1 MISPSKRLIISAFSI
16 ARPYRR
22 PLAAILFLHLIAT
35 PVSLLKP
42 FALKILID
50 SGFGK
55 HALPEF
61 IRILFPENFNFSFST
76 IAVLS
81 AGLFILTSLIENLY
95 SVAVWV
101 LSISTGE
108 KMVLSFRTI
117 LFNHIQR
124 LSLKHHDQK
133 GASDSLYRIQ
143 YDTMAI
149 RTLFIGNLSPIIAAL
164 ATLVGMIIVMLMINW
179 HFALIALSLIPV
191 LFILTRISVTR
202 LQKKWRKV
210 KEDESFAM
218 SIIHEVLNAMRVI
231 KAFGREEGEAERFR
245 SSADEAVK
253 GQIKVGWLAASY
265 SFMVEMLFASGT
277 AFFIYTGAMYVNSGK
292 MTLGELTLVLA
303 YLAQIYIPL
312 VKIVR
317 NINDIQSSMT
327 SIERVFNLLDQE
339 KEVKESAN
347 PLPLSQSRGHI
358 AFQEVSFSY
367 QSEKQVLENISF
379 EIKPGDRVG
388 IMGSTGAGKTSL
400 ISLLLRFYD
409 CNSGKI
415 MLDGNDIRNYRLSD
429 YRKQFAI
436 VLQDPL
442 LFSTSI
448 AENISVGLPGAA
460 MEEIIGA
467 AKLANAHHFIM
478 NSVNGYDTLVGERGM
493 QLSGGERQRISLAR
507 AFIKNAPILILDEP
521 TSAIDLKTETQII
534 EAMERLMRGRT
545 TFLISHRLD
554 ALRSSNI
561 ILHLEQGKIIDILHE
576 AAIDVLELK
585 KKAYLFDN
593 DPF

>member
-1 MISPSKRLIISAFSI
+1 MMNRSKTLIISAFSI
-16 ARPYRR
+16 AKPYWR
-22 PLAAILFLHLIAT
+22 PLAAILILHLIAA
-35 PVSLLKP
+35 PVFLLKP
-42 FALKILID
+42 LALKILID
-50 SGFGK
+50 SGFGN
-55 HALPEF
+55 HSLPGF
-61 IRILFPENFNFSFST
+61 ILVLFPENFKFTFFI

-164 ATLVGMIIVMLMINW
+164 ATLIGMIMVMLMINW
-179 HFALIALSLIPV
+179 QFAVIALSLIPI
-191 LFILTRISVTR
+191 LSILTRLSVTR
-202 LQKKWRKV
+202 LQKNWRKV
-210 KEDESFAM
+210 KEDESSAM
-218 SIIHEVLNAMRVI
+218 SIVHEVLNSIRVI
-231 KAFGREEGEAERFR
+231 KAFGREEGEVERFK
-245 SSADEAVK
+245 SSAEEAVK
-253 GQIKVGWLAASY
+253 GQMKVGWLAASY

-292 MTLGELTLVLA
+292 MTLGDLTLVLA

-312 VKIVR
+312 AKIVR

-339 KEVKESAN
+339 KEVKETAD
-347 PLPLSQSRGHI
+347 PLPLSRSKGHI
-358 AFQEVSFSY
+358 TFKEVSFSY
-367 QSEKQVLENISF
+367 KPEKQVLHNISF

-409 CNSGKI
+409 CNNGAI

-448 AENISVGLPGAA
+448 ADNISFGLPGAR
-460 MEEIIGA
+460 MEEIITA

-478 NSVNGYDTLVGERGM
+478 NAVNGYDTLVGERGM

-521 TSAIDLKTETQII
+521 TSSIDLKTETQII
-534 EAMERLMRGRT
+534 EAMERLMNGRT
-545 TFLISHRLD
+545 TFLISHRLE

-561 ILHLEQGKIIDILHE
+561 ILHLEKGKLIDMLHDIDIT
-576 AAIDVLELK
+576 ELK
-585 KKAYLFDN
+585 KRAYLFNN
-593 DPF
+593 DPL

>member
-1 MISPSKRLIISAFSI
+1 MMNRSKTLIISAFSI
-16 ARPYRR
+16 VKPYWRS
-22 PLAAILFLHLIAT
+22 LAVILILHLIAA
-35 PVSLLKP
+35 PIFLLKP
-42 FALKILID
+42 LALKILID
-50 SGFGK
+50 SGFGN
-55 HALPEF
+55 HSLPKF
-61 IRILFPENFNFSFST
+61 ILILFPENFEFTFFI

-81 AGLFILTSLIENLY
+81 ACLFILTSLIESLY

-108 KMVLSFRTI
+108 KMVINFRTI

-149 RTLFIGNLSPIIAAL
+149 RTLFIGNLSPIIASL
-164 ATLVGMIIVMLMINW
+164 ATLIGMIIVMSMINW
-179 HFALIALSLIPV
+179 QFAAIALSLIPV
-191 LFILTRISVTR
+191 LFILTRLSVTR
-202 LQKKWRKV
+202 LQRNWRKV
-210 KEDESFAM
+210 KEDESSAM
-218 SIIHEVLNAMRVI
+218 SIVHEVLNSIRVI
-231 KAFGREEGEAERFR
+231 KAFGREEGEVERFKSR
-245 SSADEAVK
+245 AEKAVK
-253 GQIKVGWLAASY
+253 GQMKVGWLAASY

-277 AFFIYTGAMYVNSGK
+277 ALFLYTGAMYVNSGK

-312 VKIVR
+312 AKIVR

-327 SIERVFNLLDQE
+327 SMERVFNLLDQE
-339 KEVKESAN
+339 KEVKETAD
-347 PLPLSQSRGHI
+347 PLPLSRSKGHI
-358 AFQEVSFSY
+358 SFKEVNFYY
-367 QSEKQVLENISF
+367 QPEKQVLHDISF

-409 CNSGKI
+409 CNSGAI

-448 AENISVGLPGAA
+448 ADNIRFGLPGAK
-460 MEEIIGA
+460 MEEIITA

-521 TSAIDLKTETQII
+521 TSSIDLKTETQII
-534 EAMERLMRGRT
+534 EAMERLMNGRT
-545 TFLISHRLD
+545 TFLISHRLE
-554 ALRSSNI
+554 ALRTSNI
-561 ILHLEQGKIIDILHE
+561 ILHLEKGKLVDMLHD
-576 AAIDVLELK
+576 IDVMELK
-585 KKAYLFDN
+585 KRAYLFNN